1 MSRQIYRI
9 IDANR
14 DRIGE
19 SLRFL
24 EDIARFMLDDGVM
37 SEQLKSLRHDLVE
50 GLHIINTELISERD
64 AESDTGAGIDT
75 AKKDRTLPSLIIAN
89 SKRIEESL
97 RVLEELAK
105 VPEMSG
111 SLQSGKFRDARF
123 QLYTI
128 EQKIVSRV
136 LRTQSINKITG
147 VYVILDT
154 KLAGTRDIVDC
165 ARQSLAGGARIIQ
178 LRDKLHE
185 KETLIPIALQIKDLC
200 KKSDALFIIND
211 YLDLAL
217 AVDSDGLHLG
227 QSDLPLAVA
236 RKALHVDKII
246 GRSTHSIEQALLAVE
261 EGADYIGVGSIFSTN
276 TKENANIIG
285 IDVLRTVR
293 QAVSVPIVAI
303 GGINK
308 NNIIQVKQ
316 AGADS
321 AAVISAVFS
330 EDTIKNAVGQMVKEI
345 EREL

>member
-1 MSRQIYRI
+1 MSKEINNNNTNNAKYALFLKLFMKNQSNIFGFI
-9 IDANR
+9 
-14 DRIGE
+14 
-19 SLRFL
+19 LRLIPNFSIA
-24 EDIARFMLDDGVM
+24 EDIMQETMMTVWQKFASFEQGTDFLSWAKQIARYKVM
-37 SEQLKSLRHDLVE
+37 GYIDKSKSHSMV
-50 GLHIINTELISERD
+50 HF
-64 AESDTGAGIDT
+64 SD
-75 AKKDRTLPSLIIAN
+75 N
-89 SKRIEESL
+89 
-97 RVLEELAK
+97 VLEELAK
-105 VPEMSG
+105 VPEMNG
-111 SLQSGKFRDARF
+111 SLQSGKFRNARF

-128 EQKIVSRV
+128 EQKIVSRI

-185 KETLIPIALQIKDLC
+185 KETLIPIAQQIKDLC